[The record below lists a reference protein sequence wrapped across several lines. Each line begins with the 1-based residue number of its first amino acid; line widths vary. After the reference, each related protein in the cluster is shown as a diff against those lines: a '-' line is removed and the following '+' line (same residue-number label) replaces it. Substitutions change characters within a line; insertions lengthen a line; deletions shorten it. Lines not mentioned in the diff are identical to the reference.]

1 MLTAVRLLSG
11 VRADVLL
18 EVAELR
24 EATVTHLTLV
34 RLNACVDA
42 SVLRQV

>member
-11 VRADVLL
+11 VGADVLL

-34 RLNACVDA
+34 GLNASVDA
-42 SVLRQV
+42 SVLR